1 MDSKQLKRY
10 GPVVA
15 IVVVI
20 AIIGIVVATSG
31 GSDDDGDDTETAG
44 GTSDSGGYVIE
55 TEWGEEI
62 TLPEGVIPFEVAER
76 ENLDIDWPATCDT
89 ERGEGAVPTYF
100 GPGCFAP
107 FEGDNGGET
116 DVGVTGDSIK
126 VVLYQGM
133 ENDPIVQA
141 IAGAVTSD
149 TPAESTATYEAFL
162 PYFEEYYETYGREV
176 ELVVYEGTGNAID
189 EVAARAD
196 AVKIAQEIQPF
207 AVWEGPLLT
216 DAFADELAAQ
226 DILNIGLA
234 GGGHQPDYYDERSPY
249 LLQVGQSPV
258 QNREHL
264 AEYIG
269 KRLVGEPAVHAG
281 DEAFQDQERKL
292 GLIYL
297 TTGPESEEVVADFE
311 DDLAEYDV
319 ELAAVES
326 YDNPLDV
333 SAMAPGAIAKMKD
346 AGVTSVILTGDPLT
360 PATFTRT
367 ATEQDYFPEW
377 IISGAGLIDSTT
389 YARTFDQQQWAN
401 AFGVSF
407 GAARQD
413 PSIASSR
420 QLFEW
425 YTCQEPPA
433 PDRIALVFPIP
444 ALFFATLSGVGPDLT
459 RENFMQTLFNAD
471 PTPRGISNPSL
482 SWGDPEKGRWDEP
495 DYQGV
500 DDATEIWWDAEATGP
515 DELDNE
521 GAGMYRY
528 VNGGERYLP
537 GEWPD
542 QTPEVFTDDGTVT
555 IIDEVPE
562 EEQVPDYPSPCE

>member
-1 MDSKQLKRY
+1 
-10 GPVVA
+10 
-15 IVVVI
+15 
-20 AIIGIVVATSG
+20 
-31 GSDDDGDDTETAG
+31 
-44 GTSDSGGYVIE
+44 
-55 TEWGEEI
+55 
-62 TLPEGVIPFEVAER
+62 
-76 ENLDIDWPATCDT
+76 
-89 ERGEGAVPTYF
+89 VPTFF
-100 GPGCFAP
+100 GPDCYVP

-116 DVGVTGDSIK
+116 DMGVTEDTIK
-126 VVLYQGM
+126 VVLYQGQ

-141 IAGAVTSD
+141 VAGAVTSD
-149 TPAESTATYEAFL
+149 TPSESTATYEAFL
-162 PYFEEYYETYGREV
+162 PYFEEFYETYGREV
-176 ELVVYEGTGNAID
+176 ELIVYEGTGNAID

-226 DILNIGLA
+226 GILNIGLA
-234 GGGHQPDYYDERSPY
+234 GGGFQPEYYDERSPY
-249 LLQVGQSPV
+249 LLQVGQAPW
-258 QNREHL
+258 QNRVHL

-269 KRLVGEPAVHAG
+269 KRLAGDPAVHAG
-281 DEAFQDQERKL
+281 DESFQDQERKF

-297 TTGPESEEVVADFE
+297 TTGPQSEEIVEDFE
-311 DDLAEYDV
+311 ADLAEYDI
-319 ELAAVES
+319 ELAVTES

-389 YARTFDQQQWAN
+389 YARTFDQAQWAN

-413 PSIASSR
+413 PSVASSR

-444 ALFFATLSGVGPDLT
+444 ALFYATLAGVGPDLT
-459 RENFMQTLFNAD
+459 RENFMNALFMAD

-482 SWGDPEKGRWDEP
+482 SWGTPEKGRWDEP

-500 DDATEIWWDAEATGP
+500 DDATEIWWDPDATGP
-515 DELDNE
+515 DEIGNE
-521 GAGMYRY
+521 GTGMYTY
-528 VNGGERYLP
+528 VDGGKRYLP
-537 GEWPD
+537 GEWPEE
-542 QTPEVFTDDGTVT
+542 TPDVFTEEGTVT

-562 EEQVPDYPSPCE
+562 AERVPDYPSPCE

>member
-1 MDSKQLKRY
+1 
-10 GPVVA
+10 
-15 IVVVI
+15 
-20 AIIGIVVATSG
+20 
-31 GSDDDGDDTETAG
+31 
-44 GTSDSGGYVIE
+44 
-55 TEWGEEI
+55 
-62 TLPEGVIPFEVAER
+62 
-76 ENLDIDWPATCDT
+76 
-89 ERGEGAVPTYF
+89 
-100 GPGCFAP
+100 
-107 FEGDNGGET
+107 
-116 DVGVTGDSIK
+116 
-126 VVLYQGM
+126 
-133 ENDPIVQA
+133 
-141 IAGAVTSD
+141 
-149 TPAESTATYEAFL
+149 
-162 PYFEEYYETYGREV
+162 
-176 ELVVYEGTGNAID
+176 
-189 EVAARAD
+189 
-196 AVKIAQEIQPF
+196 
-207 AVWEGPLLT
+207 
-216 DAFADELAAQ
+216 
-226 DILNIGLA
+226 
-234 GGGHQPDYYDERSPY
+234 
-249 LLQVGQSPV
+249 
-258 QNREHL
+258 
-264 AEYIG
+264 
-269 KRLVGEPAVHAG
+269 
-281 DEAFQDQERKL
+281 
-292 GLIYL
+292 
-297 TTGPESEEVVADFE
+297 
-311 DDLAEYDV
+311 
-319 ELAAVES
+319 
-326 YDNPLDV
+326 
-333 SAMAPGAIAKMKD
+333 MAPGAIAKMKD
-346 AGVTSVILTGDPLT
+346 AGVTRVILTGDPLT

-367 ATEQDYFPEW
+367 ATAQDYFPEW

-515 DELDNE
+515 DELNNE

-528 VNGGERYLP
+528 VNGGERYLA

-542 QTPEVFTDDGTVT
+542 ETPEVFTDDGTVT